1 MLEALHN
8 YRLTRLN
15 RRPDVSGIMLAARG
29 LSRRIGEKKRHH
41 CVLCC
46 SAPALPEA
54 KLSICLH
61 LVSFGR
67 IRFLKAGS
75 STGSSRS
82 SCCDRAALVGYKI
95 I

>member
-1 MLEALHN
+1 MLEALHT

-15 RRPDVSGIMLAARG
+15 RRPDMSGSILATRG
-29 LSRRIGEKKRHH
+29 LSRQERRKDIT
-41 CVLCC
+41 VCC
-46 SAPALPEA
+46 AALLWNA

-67 IRFLKAGS
+67 IRFLKAGL

-95 I
+95 F